1 METIL
6 CKNSLFKITDMSST
20 TCTFI
25 QYLDVT
31 SYDLAKKG
39 NRSQFLSEKLI
50 NNLYSKALSPT
61 YELNDDMFSLGMSA
75 LAFSTN
81 KSA

>member
-39 NRSQFLSEKLI
+39 NRSQFLS
-50 NNLYSKALSPT
+50 
-61 YELNDDMFSLGMSA
+61 
-75 LAFSTN
+75 
-81 KSA
+81 